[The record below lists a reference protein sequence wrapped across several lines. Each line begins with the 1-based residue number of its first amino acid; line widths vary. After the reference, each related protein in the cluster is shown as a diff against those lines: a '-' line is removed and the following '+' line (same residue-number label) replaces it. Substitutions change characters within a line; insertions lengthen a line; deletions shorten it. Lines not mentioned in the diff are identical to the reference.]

1 MIMEEKLE
9 KQSKNDEILAENDK
23 NSVADNK
30 KTNNDIVQ
38 DNELPD
44 EKSLKFKNT
53 TKLNEQAITAFQIF
67 AMKKYT
73 WTIASLI
80 SIVFGGLGLGLCFV
94 NAYVGVAVLI
104 AGILGGVIFFPYLSR
119 EQIKKQNALIKK
131 KKKYVNVFEF
141 FDEKLVVTNVDGEND
156 IYQIYDYKGLAQVVL
171 FAEYIAIYINK
182 NQSYLLD
189 KKGMNKG
196 TIDEVLALLKS
207 QNIPFK
213 DKTTLGEVKKK

>member
-9 KQSKNDEILAENDK
+9 EQSKNDKILAENDK
-23 NSVADNK
+23 NSVAGNA
-30 KTNNDIVQ
+30 KTENEVESSE
-38 DNELPD
+38 ELPD
-44 EKSLKFKNT
+44 EKDLKFKNT

-94 NAYVGVAVLI
+94 NAYIGVAVLI

-119 EQIKKQNALIKK
+119 EQIKKQNALIFEG
-131 KKKYVNVFEF
+131 KKYVNVFEF

>member
-1 MIMEEKLE
+1 MEEKLE
-9 KQSKNDEILAENDK
+9 EQSKNDKILAENDK
-23 NSVADNK
+23 NSVAGNAK
-30 KTNNDIVQ
+30 SENEVESSE
-38 DNELPD
+38 ELPD
-44 EKSLKFKNT
+44 EKDLKFKNT

-94 NAYVGVAVLI
+94 NAYIGVAVLI

-119 EQIKKQNALIKK
+119 EQIKKQNALIFEG
-131 KKKYVNVFEF
+131 KKYINVFEF

-156 IYQIYDYKGLAQVVL
+156 IYQIYDYKGLVQVVL

>member
-1 MIMEEKLE
+1 MIMEESLE

-23 NSVADNK
+23 NSVIDNTK
-30 KTNNDIVQ
+30 SENEVESIEELPDEKDLKFK
-38 DNELPD
+38 NELPD
-44 EKSLKFKNT
+44 EKDLKFKNT

-94 NAYVGVAVLI
+94 NAYIGVAVLI

-119 EQIKKQNALIKK
+119 EQIKKQNALIFEG
-131 KKKYVNVFEF
+131 KKYVNVFEF

-156 IYQIYDYKGLAQVVL
+156 IYQIYDYKGLVQVVL

-196 TIDEVLALLKS
+196 TIDEVLIKA
-207 QNIPFK
+207 Q
-213 DKTTLGEVKKK
+213 